1 MSDHDY
7 EKAIHAAL
15 AEDRKLIF
23 HTTVLSRENQPLAM
37 GEALIK
43 GARGVFWPENPS
55 KKDIPPSN
63 AAILHRSDG
72 SEIRISDFRLC
83 GLHHY
88 SVHYHFRT

>member
-1 MSDHDY
+1 MSDDDF
-7 EKAIHAAL
+7 EEAIHAAL
-15 AEDRKLIF
+15 VEDKKLIF
-23 HTTVLSRENQPLAM
+23 HTTILNQDSQRLAT

-63 AAILHRSDG
+63 TAILRRSDG
-72 SEIRISDFRLC
+72 TDIRISDFRLC
-83 GLHHY
+83 GLDHY